1 MFNIRYDLT
10 KGRLRRGSSR
20 RAVGVSSSQ
29 KRKRL
34 GATQRKGYG
43 GFGYGINPA
52 AAAGGGLNQEYS
64 PVVDRAEAPTLG
76 EQFLPGDSASQNK
89 MYEEIA
95 TFDPIVSPTLEYWK
109 DLAFSEDINVSGVVD
124 SYQKQFFEDALYA
137 SGIIPLMPELLHDF
151 LTFGKFVAHL
161 LYNDDLNYWDGVI
174 AHNLNFLSIQYPETP
189 GGNAIIDI
197 QPTAEQRA
205 WATSKDPR
213 VVEDRMKIDP
223 VIVKL
228 MAAGKQIPLHPDNTI
243 FLPRRAFSWD
253 CKGSSYL
260 NRVLIFKVYESAIY
274 NASIAGARRRAGP
287 LLHITGP
294 EGATPEELQE
304 LLDLF
309 FASEE
314 DPVGAKVVTKKD
326 VEVNSIGGGS
336 ADYWKFSDEW
346 PFLVEGKMRALGVS
360 ETLVT
365 GESNWNSMETIR
377 TVFIEKLQYLRS
389 YFTKK
394 ILIDKMCRQLAE
406 QEDFVKRKTAEIN
419 HRYRI
424 AKPKRKAVSDLIIP
438 KIEWNRPL
446 TPTRDEAYME
456 LLRTLKEEGG
466 ILNMRTFYQAGGVD
480 IDEELENAKN
490 DLETRK
496 KMYEYKRSLAEL
508 RQKMGFDENDA
519 YVGGEGGAEEGLGGG
534 FGGGGFG
541 EEEGFGFGEEPG
553 GGGGGFETEE
563 PAPAAEAPAGGEEG
577 AGADLEHARFPV
589 KPQKPTKEVYAA
601 PHRVKKTNYRVLG
614 KDIINMLGE
623 LPLWDENETLF
634 SLPKRR
640 VAQILYK
647 VAQTDPHEDERIKLA
662 NKLYKSLRKDGFNDI
677 QSQCILYIAVRLGYI
692 PPVELSSEIYSLLSK
707 YVSNKMNGRMTKAIA
722 NELVALA
729 RLSGHNEGDVRPLSV
744 DQMRNLL
751 SNRERSLPHN
761 KTLTGYVR
769 SNEVS

>member
-20 RAVGVSSSQ
+20 RAIGASSTQ
-29 KRKRL
+29 RKKRL
-34 GATQRKGYG
+34 GAIQRRGYGVG
-43 GFGYGINPA
+43 GFGYGNSLTPA
-52 AAAGGGLNQEYS
+52 AGNLNQEYS
-64 PVVDRAEAPTLG
+64 PVTDRAEAPTLG

-109 DLAFSEDINVSGVVD
+109 DLAFSEDIIVSGVVD
-124 SYQKQFFEDALYA
+124 SYQKQFFEDALYS
-137 SGIIPLMPELLHDF
+137 SGMIPLMPELLHDF

-161 LYNDDLNYWDGVI
+161 LYNDSLNYWDGVI

-197 QPTAEQRA
+197 QPTAEQRS

-213 VVEDRMKIDP
+213 VVEDRLQIDP

-228 MAAGKQIPLHPDNTI
+228 MAAGKQIPLSPENTI

-326 VEVNSIGGGS
+326 VEVTSVGGGS

-394 ILIDKMCRQLAE
+394 IIIDKMCRQLSE

-424 AKPKRKAVSDLIIP
+424 ARPKNKAVSDLIIP
-438 KIEWNRPL
+438 KIEWSRPL

-466 ILNMRTFYQAGGVD
+466 ILNMRTFYQAGGLD
-480 IDEELENAKN
+480 IDEELENSKS

-496 KMYEYKRSLAEL
+496 KMYEYKRAVAEL
-508 RQKMGFDENDA
+508 RTKMGFDENDT
-519 YVGGEGGAEEGLGGG
+519 YVGGEGEEGGL
-534 FGGGGFG
+534 GGGGFG
-541 EEEGFGFGEEPG
+541 EEEGFDFGEEPGGGFGEEPG
-553 GGGGGFETEE
+553 GGFGEE
-563 PAPAAEAPAGGEEG
+563 PAPPAEAPAGEEG
-577 AGADLEHARFPV
+577 AGAALDHARFPV
-589 KPQKPTKEVYAA
+589 EPKKPTKEVYAA
-601 PHRVKKTNYRVLG
+601 PHRVKKSNYRILG
-614 KDIINMLGE
+614 KDIIGLLSE
-623 LPLWDENETLF
+623 LPLWDENETFF

-640 VAQILYK
+640 IAQVLYK

-662 NKLYKSLRKDGFNDI
+662 STLYKGLRKEGFNDI
-677 QSQCILYIAVRLGYI
+677 QAQSILYIAIRLGYI

-707 YVSNKMNGRMTKAIA
+707 YITTRMNGRMTKAIA

-729 RLSGHNEGDVRPLSV
+729 RLSGHNENEIRPLSV
-744 DQMRNLL
+744 DQFRNIL

-769 SNEVS
+769 RDELG

>member
-20 RAVGVSSSQ
+20 RTVGASSVKRRRTAASQ
-29 KRKRL
+29 RS
-34 GATQRKGYG
+34 GYG
-43 GFGYGINPA
+43 GFGLGSGITPA
-52 AAAGGGLNQEYS
+52 AGGLNQEYS
-64 PVVDRAEAPTLG
+64 PVTDRAEAPTLG
-76 EQFLPGDSASQNK
+76 QQFLPGDSASQNR

-109 DLAFSEDINVSGVVD
+109 DLAFSEEIIVSGVTD
-124 SYQKQFFEDALYA
+124 SKQKQFFEDSLYA
-137 SGIIPLMPELLHDF
+137 SGIISELPELLHDF

-161 LYNDDLNYWDGVI
+161 LYNDSLNYWDGII

-213 VVEDRMKIDP
+213 VVEDRRKIDP
-223 VIVKL
+223 VIIKL
-228 MAAGKQIPLHPDNTI
+228 MAAGKQIPLAPENTI

-309 FASEE
+309 FGSED

-326 VEVNSIGGGS
+326 VEVASIGGGA

-365 GESNWNSMETIR
+365 GESNWNSMETIK
-377 TVFIEKLQYLRS
+377 TVFVEKLQYLRS
-389 YFTKK
+389 FFTKK

-424 AKPKRKAVSDLIIP
+424 ARPKKKAVSDLIIP
-438 KIEWNRPL
+438 KIDWNRPL
-446 TPTRDEAYME
+446 GPTRDEAYME
-456 LLRTLKEEGG
+456 LLRSLQEAGG
-466 ILNMRTFYQAGGVD
+466 ILNMRTIYQAGGVD
-480 IDEELENAKN
+480 IDEELENSKS

-496 KMYEYKRSLAEL
+496 KIYEYKRNLALL
-508 RQKMGFDENDA
+508 RQKMGFDENDTFI
-519 YVGGEGGAEEGLGGG
+519 GGEEEEGGLGGG
-534 FGGGGFG
+534 LGGF
-541 EEEGFGFGEEPG
+541 EEEGFGFEEEPG
-553 GGGGGFETEE
+553 GGFEMEE
-563 PAPAAEAPAGGEEG
+563 PAPAAEAPGGG
-577 AGADLEHARFPV
+577 AGAALEKARFPV
-589 KPQKPTKEVYAA
+589 EPAKPAKEIYAA
-601 PHRVKKTNYRVLG
+601 PYKEKKAQYRQLG
-614 KDIINMLGE
+614 KDIINLLEE
-623 LPLWDENETLF
+623 LPLWDENETFF
-634 SLPKRR
+634 SVPKRR

-647 VAQTDPHEDERIKLA
+647 VAQTDPYEDERSKLA
-662 NKLYKSLRKDGFNDI
+662 NTLYKKLRKEGFNDI
-677 QSQCILYIAVRLGYI
+677 QAQGLLYVAIRLGYI
-692 PPVELSSEIYSLLSK
+692 PPVELSSEIHSLLSH
-707 YVSNKMNGRMTKAIA
+707 YVSGKMNGRGMTKAIA

-729 RLSGHNEGDVRPLSV
+729 RLSGHREDEVKPLSV
-744 DQMRNLL
+744 DHMRNLL

-769 SNEVS
+769 RNELG